1 MSAEL
6 EKSGRMESALGSQL
20 KAKTETWTVRSFV
33 KRTIDIA
40 GALIGL
46 LLLSPVFLTIAT
58 LMKAQEPTGPIFFR
72 QIRVGKNMHTFKM
85 IKFRS
90 MVVNA
95 EERLRMDVGL
105 YRKYIENNYKLEPEE
120 DPRITRLGRFLRKS
134 SLDELPQL
142 WNVLRGEM
150 SLVGPRPVVRE
161 ELREYGDRLMDF
173 LSVKPGITGYWQ
185 ISGRSDVGY
194 PERVDLELYYAFNQ
208 SLRLDLKIIVLTIW
222 HVLRRKGA
230 Y

>member
-1 MSAEL
+1 
-6 EKSGRMESALGSQL
+6 MESALGSQL